1 MIYVE
6 NDFYSNFQGAVKSND
21 DQSLRTMF
29 VDQLSNIIAKHR
41 GELLEQFQKSGVR
54 TSANPSNEEIVNL
67 IILNIKANVKLR
79 AGLSFLIAKNNDLL
93 ATSVKNNRS
102 KGDKGNKQKEE
113 KINYEKSADTVTYIA
128 NSLNLLINDLKG
140 KSLNSFKTKLQQQT
154 NNKAPNFSSQAY
166 SKVEGESPKPKKK
179 SNKWKWVLLA
189 VAVGGV
195 YYAYKKGMFNKSVE
209 TGGIIEN

>member
-1 MIYVE
+1 M
-6 NDFYSNFQGAVKSND
+6 
-21 DQSLRTMF
+21 
-29 VDQLSNIIAKHR
+29 
-41 GELLEQFQKSGVR
+41 
-54 TSANPSNEEIVNL
+54 
-67 IILNIKANVKLR
+67 KL
-79 AGLSFLIAKNNDLL
+79 K
-93 ATSVKNNRS
+93 
-102 KGDKGNKQKEE
+102 
-113 KINYEKSADTVTYIA
+113 
-128 NSLNLLINDLKG
+128 
-140 KSLNSFKTKLQQQT
+140 T